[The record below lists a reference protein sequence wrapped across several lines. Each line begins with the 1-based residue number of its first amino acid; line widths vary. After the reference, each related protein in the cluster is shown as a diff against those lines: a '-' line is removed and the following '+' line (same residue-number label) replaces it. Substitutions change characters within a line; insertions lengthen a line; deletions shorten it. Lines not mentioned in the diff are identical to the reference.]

1 MGREIVL
8 EILKLSWM
16 GTLLGLVL
24 LALRPLTRRLFSWK
38 WHYYIWAV
46 VFLRLLLPVHPDPG
60 AVPAPV
66 IWNPVQFLEEGVQT
80 GQEEAAADTA
90 VEKAADTEDT
100 VNMASGASDGSTD
113 LNGSG
118 SPDSISAGTSAGTSA
133 QTSAA
138 GASAGAAGFPLFHW
152 MFLIWGFGALL
163 MLLLKINDYRN
174 FVRYVKADCTCVEDE
189 GILRQAEE
197 IRREMHIRK
206 WAWICGSPLVASPV
220 LIGVFRPFVVL
231 PKEKMTPEESALIL
245 RHELTHLKR
254 KDIWYKWLFQIVL
267 CLHWY
272 NPFVYWFGKTFD
284 KDCELSCDESV
295 VRTLTEEERRSYGN
309 ILLDTA
315 ERHMRFRGSVLSTTL
330 LEGKKDLKRRL
341 SGIAGYRKRGF
352 AAVCLSVLVFG
363 CVTALAACTDTAGR
377 TGDDS
382 PDVSAVETHDA
393 AAQEEGETGGFWS
406 RLFGTVSRNSWRD
419 SVMNE
424 SFGVD
429 ASDDAYKVYNDDTL
443 MAGKDVEDTV
453 WRAYFYSGGDGS
465 VKAEVFAFCGSDSV
479 LILEAEKPVEISV
492 DASWEAV
499 NGDFK
504 LVHVSPDGAVATV
517 KEEGQETSTPIE
529 METGRN
535 VIKMVGREARLE
547 KLNIQFKGLNAD
559 GISAVYSSE
568 EEEDSVHLAAR
579 IASGDA
585 TKQEYFEALPTLDEE
600 EALEGFQRFL
610 ERKTELSD
618 SELQEIFIYIDEKKA
633 GDALLEAIRDDG
645 YPHPMQGTISNLM
658 TWLDDD
664 TTAALVEEL
673 TKEEYSFNLLEDL
686 LLYLNSEAGEQCL
699 EHYYAIGNRLTY
711 SQYSDIEYMLDE
723 NVKNKLNAWMQEE

>member
-1 MGREIVL
+1 M
-8 EILKLSWM
+8 
-16 GTLLGLVL
+16 
-24 LALRPLTRRLFSWK
+24 
-38 WHYYIWAV
+38 
-46 VFLRLLLPVHPDPG
+46 
-60 AVPAPV
+60 
-66 IWNPVQFLEEGVQT
+66 
-80 GQEEAAADTA
+80 
-90 VEKAADTEDT
+90 
-100 VNMASGASDGSTD
+100 
-113 LNGSG
+113 
-118 SPDSISAGTSAGTSA
+118 
-133 QTSAA
+133 
-138 GASAGAAGFPLFHW
+138 
-152 MFLIWGFGALL
+152 
-163 MLLLKINDYRN
+163 
-174 FVRYVKADCTCVEDE
+174 
-189 GILRQAEE
+189 
-197 IRREMHIRK
+197 
-206 WAWICGSPLVASPV
+206 
-220 LIGVFRPFVVL
+220 
-231 PKEKMTPEESALIL
+231 
-245 RHELTHLKR
+245 
-254 KDIWYKWLFQIVL
+254 
-267 CLHWY
+267 
-272 NPFVYWFGKTFD
+272 
-284 KDCELSCDESV
+284 
-295 VRTLTEEERRSYGN
+295 
-309 ILLDTA
+309 
-315 ERHMRFRGSVLSTTL
+315 
-330 LEGKKDLKRRL
+330 
-341 SGIAGYRKRGF
+341 
-352 AAVCLSVLVFG
+352 
-363 CVTALAACTDTAGR
+363 
-377 TGDDS
+377 
-382 PDVSAVETHDA
+382 
-393 AAQEEGETGGFWS
+393 
-406 RLFGTVSRNSWRD
+406 
-419 SVMNE
+419 
-424 SFGVD
+424 
-429 ASDDAYKVYNDDTL
+429 DAY
-443 MAGKDVEDTV
+443 
-453 WRAYFYSGGDGS
+453 
-465 VKAEVFAFCGSDSV
+465 
-479 LILEAEKPVEISV
+479 
-492 DASWEAV
+492 WEAV

-579 IASGDA
+579 VASGDA